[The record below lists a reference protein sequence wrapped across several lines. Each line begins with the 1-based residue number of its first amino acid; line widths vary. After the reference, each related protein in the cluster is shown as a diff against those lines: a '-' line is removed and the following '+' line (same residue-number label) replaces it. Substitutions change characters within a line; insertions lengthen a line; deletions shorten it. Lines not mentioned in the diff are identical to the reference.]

1 MMKRRKGRR
10 WEGVIGE
17 SKENRQEDK
26 KKEKKMEKRKKLR

>member
-17 SKENRQEDK
+17 SKENRQEDE
-26 KKEKKMEKRKKLR
+26 KKEKMEKRKKLR